1 MVELNENFYR
11 ILESYGITNYK
22 IQRFR
27 SVFKIST
34 KNRNILLKEFRSKT
48 KILNTEAILYHLH
61 ENNFKF
67 CQKIIYNNNNQ
78 FYFEFKNKY
87 YSCFSWIDGKE
98 VDLKKIKN
106 IKNSIRSIYLF
117 HKSLKNID
125 RSKINVSDNS
135 NWDVKFEENII
146 DLYNIRNVILNK
158 KSWNSIDRFYYEN
171 LDMALKIL
179 HSIISD
185 LSKSD
190 IKDFL
195 SNNKSICHNS
205 LYYQNLILKNKEI
218 YLIDFGGVCINNF
231 IYDLSRFARR
241 VFYKNKFDMKLLNEM
256 FEFYN
261 YLYKFNDIEK
271 RLLNLSIKFPY
282 KFIKFGVK
290 FYLRNKEFDTEKLIN
305 KLKKYTEYELSS

>member
-48 KILNTEAILYHLH
+48 KILNTETILYHLH

-179 HSIISD
+179 HSIILD

-290 FYLRNKEFDTEKLIN
+290 FYLRNKEFDNEKLIN